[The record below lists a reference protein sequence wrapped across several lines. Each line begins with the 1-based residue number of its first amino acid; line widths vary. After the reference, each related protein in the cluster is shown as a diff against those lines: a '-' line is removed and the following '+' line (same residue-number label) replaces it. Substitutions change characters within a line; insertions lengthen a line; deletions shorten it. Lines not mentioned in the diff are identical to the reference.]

1 MLGASV
7 ISGLLLV
14 LVIIIPGLNDWFGVQ
29 HLNGLQWWIVCG
41 AAVSIVVLVELVKL
55 FVRLSGKGKGW
66 D

>member
-14 LVIIIPGLNDWFGVQ
+14 LVIIIPGLNEWFGVS
-29 HLNGLQWWIVCG
+29 HLSGLQWGIVCS
-41 AAVSIVVLVELVKL
+41 AAAAIVVIVELVKVGL
-55 FVRLSGKGKGW
+55 RISGTSKNW